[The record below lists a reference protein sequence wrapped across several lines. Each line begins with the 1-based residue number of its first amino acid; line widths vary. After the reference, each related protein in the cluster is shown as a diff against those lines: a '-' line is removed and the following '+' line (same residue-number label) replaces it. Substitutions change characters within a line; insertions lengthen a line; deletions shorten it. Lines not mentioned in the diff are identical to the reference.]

1 LHPVV
6 GFGQEVKRTVTS
18 DRRQLR
24 ARTHQSDPGLVKAR
38 TLLSTADDESRTTNL
53 AFKPRAGNISTDTR
67 AG

>member
-1 LHPVV
+1 VV
-6 GFGQEVKRTVTS
+6 GFREEVKRTVTS

-24 ARTHQSDPGLVKAR
+24 ARTHQSDPGLMKGRA
-38 TLLSTADDESRTTNL
+38 LLSTADDGSRTMNL